1 MEQNMGKEKFTDKEL
16 LDLEEE
22 NFSVQ
27 EIAEKLLVSESAIQ
41 RRRKKLGLKKNIVG
55 PKCKVDKNEIKR
67 LYLEENLGYALIAD
81 RVGLAQR
88 TVAHHLRDVPKNSD
102 AKNYKTGPIP
112 LYSDEEIKH
121 LYEVEGLTSAQ
132 IAEKGILSKKGV
144 GHALHRAD
152 IKVRPKG
159 TTINTLVDA
168 EFFNP
173 DNITAE
179 SIYWVGF
186 IFGDG
191 SINDTRLVLALKST
205 DDYHIKKFNE
215 KLNAISL
222 KYREK
227 TLNDKTYKQVR
238 TTISNKTL
246 IEHLNNY
253 GILPN
258 KTYVGGAPKNI
269 PKEYLNSFAL
279 GILDA
284 DGWVGYSKGKYSI
297 GWCGHIDH
305 ISFIRDSL
313 ISELDISLNICK
325 HVNIYRI
332 QTSAKSNIKKMSEWL
347 LSNNDYSLLRKRER
361 LLNILQ
367 EA

>member
-1 MEQNMGKEKFTDKEL
+1 MGKEKFTDKEL
-16 LDLEEE
+16 LDLEEQ

-27 EIAEKLLVSESAIQ
+27 EIADKLLVSKSSIQ
-41 RRRKKLGLKKNIVG
+41 RRRKNLGLDKKPTG
-55 PKCKVDKNEIKR
+55 PKCRVDKNELKR

-81 RVGLAQR
+81 KVGLAQR
-88 TVAHHLRDVPKNSD
+88 TVAYHLRDVSKNPD

-112 LYSDEEIKH
+112 LYSDDEIKH
-121 LYEVEGLTSAQ
+121 LYEVEGLTSTQ
-132 IAEKGILSKKGV
+132 IAEKGVLSKKGV
-144 GHALHRAD
+144 GHALRKAD

-159 TTINTLVDA
+159 TTVNTLVDV

-173 DNITAE
+173 NNITAE

-191 SINDTRLVLALKST
+191 SIDDKKLVMALKDS
-205 DDYHIKKFNE
+205 DDFHIKKFN
-215 KLNAISL
+215 KNLNASSL
-222 KYREK
+222 KYRK
-227 TLNDKTYKQVR
+227 RTLMGKIYKQAR
-238 TTISNKTL
+238 TSISNKTL
-246 IEHLNNY
+246 IEYLNNY

-258 KTYVGGAPKNI
+258 KTYVGGVPKNI
-269 PKEYLNSFAL
+269 PKKYLSSFSL
-279 GILDA
+279 GLLDA
-284 DGWVGYSKGKYSI
+284 DGWIGYSKGRYSI

-313 ISELDISLNICK
+313 ISELSISLNIHK
-325 HVNIYRI
+325 RTSIYTI
-332 QTSAKSNIKKMSEWL
+332 QTAAKSNIKKMSEWL

-367 EA
+367 GA